1 MTRTRITVACAV
13 LAAGCGAADTGT
25 NSNAA
30 AAGAAWSAAA
40 TEPLPPRFGLG
51 RAATPDHIAILDI
64 DVSGDG
70 RGLPTGSGSAAEGA
84 TLYAAR
90 CAVCHGPGGEGTPV
104 GTRLVAADPHAFV
117 DGDDY
122 DAFFTRTIG
131 NFWPYAPT
139 IFDYVRR
146 AMPADQ
152 PGSLSD
158 DEVYALTAWLLWKN
172 DIVAEDVRLDAETLP
187 LVRMPARDRFVPDDR
202 ESSTRVR

>member
-1 MTRTRITVACAV
+1 MTRSVPALAYALLVAA
-13 LAAGCGAADTGT
+13 CGAIDAGANTD
-25 NSNAA
+25 AA
-30 AAGAAWSAAA
+30 LAGAAWSAAA
-40 TEPLPPRFGLG
+40 TEPLPPRFGVG
-51 RAATPDHIAILDI
+51 RAATPDEIAVLDI

-70 RGLPTGSGSAAEGA
+70 RGLPAGGGSAAEGA
-84 TLYAAR
+84 ALYAAR
-90 CAVCHGPGGEGTPV
+90 CAACHGANGEGTPL

-152 PGSLSD
+152 PGTLRD

-172 DIVAEDVRLDAETLP
+172 DIVDEDVRLDAGTLP
-187 LVRMPARDRFVPDDR
+187 LVRMPARDRFVPDNR